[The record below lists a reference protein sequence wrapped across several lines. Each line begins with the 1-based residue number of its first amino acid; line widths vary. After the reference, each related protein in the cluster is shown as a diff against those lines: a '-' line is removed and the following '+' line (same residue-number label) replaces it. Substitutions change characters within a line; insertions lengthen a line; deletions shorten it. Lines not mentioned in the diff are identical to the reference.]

1 MARSRSS
8 ASGRGNGAR
17 RTVTS
22 APRSAS
28 SGTRR
33 CPIGTAPPPT
43 PRRTSSKWTTKKSAW
58 NRPPNRVKVELST
71 SVADVWSISCL
82 IHLGKSIVNS
92 QEKKTTTNLHL
103 YIYLKKKRTSDYY
116 FNVMKIEVKNNYK
129 RESYVGNLN
138 L

>member
-58 NRPPNRVKVELST
+58 SRPPNRVKVEIST
-71 SVADVWSISCL
+71 LVADVWSISCL

-92 QEKKTTTNLHL
+92 QEKKNNNKLALVYLFEEKTNIRLL
-103 YIYLKKKRTSDYY
+103 
-116 FNVMKIEVKNNYK
+116 F
-129 RESYVGNLN
+129 
-138 L
+138 

>member
-58 NRPPNRVKVELST
+58 NRPPNRVKVEIST

-92 QEKKTTTNLHL
+92 QEKKKQQQTCTCIFIWRKNEHQIIILML
-103 YIYLKKKRTSDYY
+103 WRLKLKTIISVK
-116 FNVMKIEVKNNYK
+116 VMWAI
-129 RESYVGNLN
+129 
-138 L
+138 

>member
-58 NRPPNRVKVELST
+58 NRPPNRVKVEIST

-92 QEKKTTTNLHL
+92 QEKKNNNKLAL
-103 YIYLKKKRTSDYY
+103 VYLFEEKRTSDYY

>member
-1 MARSRSS
+1 ME
-8 ASGRGNGAR
+8 
-17 RTVTS
+17 
-22 APRSAS
+22 
-28 SGTRR
+28 
-33 CPIGTAPPPT
+33 I
-43 PRRTSSKWTTKKSAW
+43 
-58 NRPPNRVKVELST
+58 ST
-71 SVADVWSISCL
+71 LVADVWSISCL

>member
-8 ASGRGNGAR
+8 ANGKGNGAR

-58 NRPPNRVKVELST
+58 SRPPNRVKVEIFT

-92 QEKKTTTNLHL
+92 QEKKNNNKLALVYLFEKKTNIRLL
-103 YIYLKKKRTSDYY
+103 
-116 FNVMKIEVKNNYK
+116 F
-129 RESYVGNLN
+129 
-138 L
+138 